1 MEQKGYKS
9 CRRQLTSKGKGAG
22 AILTMFNNC
31 MRREYGMDD
40 EMPEAFIERIAK
52 STLR

>member
-9 CRRQLTSKGKGAG
+9 YRWQLTSKWKDAG

-31 MRREYGMDD
+31 MRGEYGMDD
-40 EMPEAFIERIAK
+40 ETPGAFIERIAK